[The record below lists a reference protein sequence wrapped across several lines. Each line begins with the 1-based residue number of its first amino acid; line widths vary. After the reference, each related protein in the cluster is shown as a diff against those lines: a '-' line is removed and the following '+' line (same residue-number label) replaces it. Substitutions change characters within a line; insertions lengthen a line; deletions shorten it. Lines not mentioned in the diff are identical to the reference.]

1 MAGNTNIGTAF
12 LKVVGEVDKSTASK
26 ISKEFESAG
35 TQSGNSF
42 LSGFKGLGK
51 KIIGIIGLAEI
62 GKVIGQTISNSVKAY
77 ADFEQLQG
85 GVEKIFDQADQAQI
99 LKDAQNAYKDLN
111 MSVNDYLSSINQVGA
126 TFAQTMGD
134 QKGYDIARKGM
145 KAIADYSSGTGR
157 NLEEL
162 NQKYALITRAASSY
176 QSIADQFSGILPATS
191 QAFLEQAQAA
201 GFLSDKYKK
210 LTDVPIDEYQQ
221 AVTLMLEKGVSDMGL
236 LGNTAAETE
245 HTLSGSIAGM
255 KASWENFLMA
265 LGDPNGNVDEAMNG
279 LLQSITAV
287 TKNIVPIIG
296 QVISELIVNLPEMI
310 GELLPIIL
318 DALEKLVLKVA
329 GRLSELLSDPEA
341 IITSLGNMISSVG
354 STLGGMIEGLLP
366 IIDKALGTL
375 LMKIGEMI
383 LGWKDRLFTD
393 FGNWV
398 AELVNGTDNAGD
410 QMAAATGEGVDK
422 SIAEVERLPDGA
434 HDALDNIDC
443 EPGGRSLAE
452 SFARGI
458 SAGEWLVSQ
467 AAMGL
472 AAAAHAPIPASPA
485 KIGPFSGKGW
495 TLYGGMETA
504 EAFAEGFTRKIGQVQ
519 SQINSGMR
527 GIAATI
533 NQGDAYNISMSV
545 TADSTTTL
553 DNLVAQARR
562 ARALNGGY

>member
-12 LKVVGEVDKSTASK
+12 LKVVGEVDESTASK

-42 LSGFKGLGK
+42 LSGFRGLGK

-201 GFLSDKYKK
+201 GFLSDKYTK
-210 LTDVPIDEYQQ
+210 LTEVPIDEYQQ
-221 AVTLMLEKGVSDMGL
+221 AVTLMLERGVDAMGL

-245 HTLSGSIAGM
+245 HTISGSIAGL
-255 KASWENFLMA
+255 KAAWENW
-265 LGDPNGNVDEAMNG
+265 
-279 LLQSITAV
+279 
-287 TKNIVPIIG
+287 
-296 QVISELIVNLPEMI
+296 
-310 GELLPIIL
+310 
-318 DALEKLVLKVA
+318 LV
-329 GRLSELLSDPEA
+329 SLSDPNANGEQA
-341 IITSLGNMISSVG
+341 TQDLMNSL
-354 STLGGMIEGLLP
+354 STVIELAAP
-366 IIDKALGTL
+366 V
-375 LMKIGEMI
+375 IGEAFGNLLGQLPGIIVDAIPDIVEALTRCLLKMGERI
-383 LGWKDRLFTD
+383 LEWKDRLFTD

-398 AELVNGTDNAGD
+398 AKLVNGTDKAGD
-410 QMAAATGEGVDK
+410 QMAQSTGEGVDK
-422 SIAEVERLPDGA
+422 SIAEIDRLPEEA
-434 HDALDNIDC
+434 HNRLDYIDVSS
-443 EPGGRSLAE
+443 GGRSLGDT
-452 SFARGI
+452 FAAGI
-458 SAGEWLVSQ
+458 LASIGRVRDASMMMVQ
-467 AAMGL
+467 AA
-472 AAAAHAPIPASPA
+472 HDPIPNSPA

-495 TLYGGMETA
+495 TLYSGESVA
-504 EAFAEGFTRKIGQVQ
+504 DAFAEGFTRRMAAVQ
-519 SQINSGMR
+519 AQIASGMS
-527 GIAATI
+527 GIASTI
-533 NQGDAYNISMSV
+533 SRGASTTYNIDMSV

-553 DNLVAQARR
+553 DSLINQARR

>member
-1 MAGNTNIGTAF
+1 MAGNTNIGTAY
-12 LKVVGEVDKSTASK
+12 LKVVGEVDKGTTNK
-26 ISKEFESAG
+26 ITKDFESAG
-35 TQSGNSF
+35 AQSGNSF
-42 LSGFKGLGK
+42 ADGFKGLGK
-51 KIIGIIGLAEI
+51 KLIGAIGAYEVGKKLAE
-62 GKVIGQTISNSVKAY
+62 VVFESFNAY
-77 ADFEQLQG
+77 ADYEQLLG

-99 LKDAQNAYKDLN
+99 LKDAQGAYKDLN
-111 MSVNDYLSSINQVGA
+111 MSVNQYLSSINQVGA

-221 AVTLMLEKGVSDMGL
+221 AVTNMLERGVDAMGL

-245 HTLSGSIAGM
+245 HTISGSIAGL
-255 KASWENFLMA
+255 KAAWENW
-265 LGDPNGNVDEAMNG
+265 
-279 LLQSITAV
+279 
-287 TKNIVPIIG
+287 
-296 QVISELIVNLPEMI
+296 
-310 GELLPIIL
+310 
-318 DALEKLVLKVA
+318 LV
-329 GRLSELLSDPEA
+329 SLSDPNANGEQATQDLMDSLKTVIELAAPTIGEA
-341 IITSLGNMISSVG
+341 FGNLLGQLPGIIIESIPSIV
-354 STLGGMIEGLLP
+354 EGLTM
-366 IIDKALGTL
+366 ALLKMGE
-375 LMKIGEMI
+375 KILE
-383 LGWKDRLFTD
+383 WKDNLFTN

-398 AELVNGTDNAGD
+398 ADLVNGTDNAGD
-410 QMAAATGEGVDK
+410 QMADSIGEGVDK
-422 SIAEVERLPDGA
+422 ANAEVDRLPEHA
-434 HDALDNIDC
+434 HDEIDGLDF

-504 EAFAEGFTRKIGQVQ
+504 EAFAEGFTRRIGAVQ
-519 SQINSGMR
+519 SQIASGMA

>member
-12 LKVVGEVDKSTASK
+12 LKIVGEVDKNTPNK
-26 ISKEFESAG
+26 ITDEFKSIG
-35 TQSGNSF
+35 QKSSNYFTD
-42 LSGFKGLGK
+42 GFKTLGK
-51 KIIGIIGLAEI
+51 KLIGAFGAYEI
-62 GKVIGQTISNSVKAY
+62 GKKIGETIFDAASAY
-77 ADFEQLQG
+77 ADYEQLLG

-99 LKDAQNAYKDLN
+99 LKDAQGAYKDLN
-111 MSVNDYLSSINQVGA
+111 MSVNQYLSSINQVGA

-201 GFLSDKYKK
+201 GFLSDKYTK

-221 AVTLMLEKGVSDMGL
+221 AVTLMLEKGVDAMGL

-245 HTLSGSIAGM
+245 HTISGSIAGL
-255 KASWENFLMA
+255 KAAWENW
-265 LGDPNGNVDEAMNG
+265 
-279 LLQSITAV
+279 
-287 TKNIVPIIG
+287 
-296 QVISELIVNLPEMI
+296 
-310 GELLPIIL
+310 
-318 DALEKLVLKVA
+318 LV
-329 GRLSELLSDPEA
+329 SLSDPNANGEQA
-341 IITSLGNMISSVG
+341 TQDLMDSL
-354 STLGGMIEGLLP
+354 STVIELAAP
-366 IIDKALGTL
+366 V
-375 LMKIGEMI
+375 IGEAFGNLLGQLPQIIVDAIPDIVEALTLCLLKMGETI
-383 LGWKDRLFTD
+383 LEWTDRLFTD

-398 AELVNGTDNAGD
+398 AELVNGTENAGD
-410 QMAAATGEGVDK
+410 QMADATGEGVDK
-422 SIAEVERLPDGA
+422 SIAEIDRLPEEA
-434 HDALDNIDC
+434 HNRLDNIDVSS
-443 EPGGRSLAE
+443 GGKSLGD
-452 SFARGI
+452 SFAEGI
-458 SAGEWLVSQ
+458 LASIGRVRDASMMMVQ
-467 AAMGL
+467 AA
-472 AAAAHAPIPASPA
+472 HDPIPNSPA

-495 TLYGGMETA
+495 TLYSGESVA

-519 SQINSGMR
+519 SQINAGMV
-527 GIAATI
+527 GIASTI

-545 TADSTTTL
+545 TADSSTTL